1 MEMESKYGNLR
12 SKTIFDFTRDENIL
26 KEVLSE
32 GTFLDYEENPKE
44 FVENCFEWLTPMSIV
59 GYMVDYSKNYQN
71 NGLYEALKKEF
82 EDDYRPMFDTRKGV
96 LID

>member
-1 MEMESKYGNLR
+1 MECKYGNLR

-26 KEVLSE
+26 KKVFSE

-44 FVENCFEWLTPMSIV
+44 FVENCFEWLEPMSIV
-59 GYMVDYSKNYQN
+59 GYMVDYSKKYQN

-82 EDDYRPMFDTRKGV
+82 KDDYRSMFDTRKGV
-96 LID
+96 LIN